1 VSVFLL
7 YIIIWMKFV
16 RHVIQKHLKLKKKIL
31 NQMRK
36 KIVNY
41 HFERIKCVLE
51 GKRLLDDE
59 LVFPSYVGFTDNEII
74 KVIIYYIKNSH
85 KLYYAD
91 IKNTPY
97 NYVWKRQNI
106 EIYNLYLFN
115 YYIFV
120 KKTTII
126 NKILKKELPFLTK
139 KYYYWLGLYITS
151 KYILKLSDIKT
162 YIYVIYLQHLLKT
175 KFKDQKFS
183 NLHKVYKYSSEKG
196 MLKNFDK
203 NYKIIDKN
211 AGKIFK
217 IIKKMYKTCLD
228 DKQYA
233 KYVKREGKY
242 YDFPSNINYYL
253 DRLPEYSD
261 KERITKE
268 VKKKLGLK

>member
-1 VSVFLL
+1 MDEICKTRYTKTFK
-7 YIIIWMKFV
+7 I
-16 RHVIQKHLKLKKKIL
+16 KKKIL
-31 NQMRK
+31 DQMRN

-41 HFERIKCVLE
+41 HFERIKCILE
-51 GKRLLDDE
+51 GKRLLDDAI
-59 LVFPSYVGFTDNEII
+59 VFPSYVGFTDNEII

-85 KLYYAD
+85 KLYY
-91 IKNTPY
+91 KETENYPY
-97 NYVWKRQNI
+97 NHVWKRQNI

-120 KKTTII
+120 KKPKII
-126 NKILKKELPFLTK
+126 NKIFKKELPSLQK
-139 KYYYWLGLYITS
+139 KYYYWFGFYITL
-151 KYILKLSDIKT
+151 KYIMKYSNIKT
-162 YIYVIYLQHLLKT
+162 YIYVGYLQHLLKT
-175 KFKDQKFS
+175 KLKDQKFA
-183 NLHKVYKYSSEKG
+183 NLHKVYKYASEKG
-196 MLKNFDK
+196 LLKNFDK

-233 KYVKREGKY
+233 RYIKKEGKY